1 MEVDS
6 PSLFRSHTAVWKI
19 LGLTH
24 GQVTWKIPY
33 IAYNVVL
40 HLLITIG
47 YPLHLGMSAFRNGN
61 LTDDI
66 RSVTFIATYGACSLK
81 FFIYAYNFEKVRR
94 IRELLMLLD
103 SRVKS
108 PPEMDIYNQ
117 MRSQIRTILYM
128 FTGLW
133 VTCALSVELAF
144 ILQDGCELMYP
155 AWFPFDW
162 RNSSR
167 NFYLANLY
175 QISGSCYQLLQ
186 NYVNDC
192 FPIIM
197 LCIISAHIKIV
208 YSRIEQIGVD
218 ESEDVD
224 SESELEACIT
234 DHKLLLELF
243 QTMESFMS
251 LPILIQ
257 ILVSSLNVC
266 VSIAGVLFFVTEPM
280 ARTYLAF
287 YAIAMPIQIFPT
299 CYYGTD
305 NEQWFGKLHYAAFS
319 CNWIKQS
326 HSFKKKLMLF
336 VECSLKQKTA
346 MAGGMVRVH
355 VNTFFTTLKFAYSL
369 FTILLRMQK

>member
-1 MEVDS
+1 MAIDS
-6 PSLFRSHTAVWKI
+6 RNFFRSHCAVWKI

-24 GQVTWKIPY
+24 DQVTWKKLY
-33 IAYNVVL
+33 ISVTIVF

-47 YPLHLGMSAFRNGN
+47 YPLHLGMSVFRNGN

-66 RSVTFIATYGACSLK
+66 KSVTFIATYGACSLK
-81 FFIYAYNFEKVRR
+81 FIIYAYNFDKLRR
-94 IRELLMLLD
+94 MKELLMLLD
-103 SRVKS
+103 LRVKR
-108 PPEMDIYNQ
+108 PLEMDIYNTL
-117 MRSQIRTILYM
+117 RSQIRAILYM

-133 VTCALSVELAF
+133 VTCAMSAELAF

-175 QISGSCYQLLQ
+175 QIFGSCYQLMQ

-197 LCIISAHIKIV
+197 LCIISAHIKMLYI
-208 YSRIEQIGVD
+208 RFEQIGVD
-218 ESEDVD
+218 ESEDVVL
-224 SESELEACIT
+224 ESQLEACIT
-234 DHKLLLELF
+234 DHKRLLELF

-257 ILVSSLNVC
+257 IVVSALNVC

-280 ARTYLAF
+280 SRTYLVF

-305 NEQWFGKLHYAAFS
+305 NELWFGKLHYAVFS

-326 HSFKKKLMLF
+326 RNFKKKLMLF

-346 MAGGMVRVH
+346 MAGGMVRIH
-355 VNTFFTTLKFAYSL
+355 VDTFFSTLKFAYSL
-369 FTILLRMQK
+369 FTIILRMRK